1 MSGFK
6 GLIYRSA
13 KIGVLGC
20 MLVTVSCTTLK
31 RVGDDALL
39 LTENALY
46 VDGEKVTDSDLRGFI
61 IQKPN
66 KRILG
71 YPLRLQL
78 YNLAKEPAA
87 DTLQERTSQ
96 TIKRKKQSRG
106 FFLTRAMSRL
116 LRQVGE
122 APVIVDTA
130 LVRKSADRLAAYY
143 NSKGYFNVLAS
154 YTLVEDEGKKRGQVV
169 YDLSLQRRY
178 YIDTVLTD
186 IRAPVLDSLYK
197 RSAHRSLIQAG
208 KPFDLED
215 FTRERERLT
224 TLFKNSGIY
233 NFQESS
239 ITYDILRDTTQ
250 VADDRGMEVQLNIQK
265 PRGVDDGG
273 APPTPYQLHR
283 FNAINVYTDYKGNG
297 RSDTLKSVQY
307 EDYTLF
313 YRDTLRYKPQALA
326 AAIFFEKDSV
336 YRDVNRIRTYR
347 QLTNLNTFT
356 YPYIEF
362 VADTAQALLTPNIY
376 LTPRPKYS
384 LNLNVDV
391 THSNIQQVGT
401 AFGVT
406 AITRNV
412 FGGAETLN
420 LSARAAIGLLSDA
433 YLSDEAFTSEL
444 GGTISLIF
452 PRIWFPL
459 NTERVIPSYMLPQ
472 TALLVGTNFQRNI
485 GLDKQS
491 LNAVLSYSWSPTNQV
506 RNTIEFLN
514 VEFVRNVNPD
524 NFYNVYQNT
533 YNRLNSIADGFEDNP
548 DFAGFYD
555 ENLDLIIS
563 QGTDGFIDAVTANG
577 VEVGADTLALVQSI
591 AEREQRLTE
600 NNLIMA
606 SNYSYTKNSR
616 ADINDTDFYQYRVTL
631 ESAGNF
637 LSLMRDVL
645 PYDMNEADQLL
656 LFGIPFS
663 QYLKAEVNFIR
674 HWRVGASQVL
684 AFRNFSGLAVPYGNS
699 DNIPFVRSYFA
710 GGSNDNRAWN
720 AYELGPGRTDNLN
733 DFNEANLKLAFNLE
747 YRFPVAGRVK
757 GALFADA
764 GNIWNVFDNE
774 DNPDAIFT
782 GFDSLADIALGTG
795 FGVRYDFT
803 YLVFRADVGFKT
815 YNPAEP
821 LDKRWFR
828 EYNFKNA
835 VFNIG
840 INYPF

>member
-1 MSGFK
+1 MSGVK

-20 MLVTVSCTTLK
+20 MLVIVGCNTLK
-31 RVGDDALL
+31 KVEESAVL
-39 LTENALY
+39 LTENTLY
-46 VDGEKVTDSDLRGFI
+46 ADGEKVTDREAQRFI
-61 IQKPN
+61 LQKPN

-71 YPLRLQL
+71 YPLRLHL
-78 YNLAKEPAA
+78 HNLAKEPR
-87 DTLQERTSQ
+87 DTTPHQEVSPT
-96 TIKRKKQSRG
+96 TTRKKQSRG
-106 FFLTRAMSRL
+106 FFLTRAISTL

-122 APVIVDTA
+122 APVIVDTTLA
-130 LVRKSADRLAAYY
+130 RKSADRLAAYY
-143 NSKGYFNVLAS
+143 NSKGYFNVSAS
-154 YTLVEDEGKKRGQVV
+154 YTLVEKEKRGRVV
-169 YDLSLQRRY
+169 YDLSLQKRY
-178 YIDTVLTD
+178 RIDTVRINISD
-186 IRAPVLDSLYK
+186 PVIDSLYA
-197 RSAHRSLIQAG
+197 RSAHLSLIQAG
-208 KPFDLED
+208 TPFDLED

-233 NFQESS
+233 NFQERS

-250 VADDRGMEVQLNIQK
+250 AADDQGMEVQLNIQK
-265 PRGVDDGG
+265 LRSVNDD
-273 APPTPYQLHR
+273 AASTPYQTQR
-283 FNAINVYTDYKGNG
+283 FTTTNVYTDYRGNG

-307 EDYTLF
+307 EDYTIF
-313 YRDTLRYKPQALA
+313 YRDKLRYKPEALA
-326 AAIFFEKDSV
+326 NAIFFQKDSV
-336 YRDVNRIRTYR
+336 YREIHRIRTYR

-362 VADTAQALLTPNIY
+362 VADTARALLTPNIY
-376 LTPRPKYS
+376 LTPRPKYA
-384 LNLNVDV
+384 LNLNFDV

-420 LSARAAIGLLSDA
+420 LSARGAVGLLSDA

-444 GGTISLIF
+444 GGTVSLIF

-459 NTERVIPSYMLPQ
+459 NTERIIPSYMLPQ
-472 TALLVGTNFQRNI
+472 TTLLVGTNFQRNI

-491 LNAVLSYSWSPTNQV
+491 LNAVMSYSWSPTPQV
-506 RNTIEFLN
+506 RNTLELLN
-514 VEFVRNVNPD
+514 IEFVRNVNPD

-533 YNRLNSIADGFEDNP
+533 YNRLNSLADGFEDDPN
-548 DFAGFYD
+548 FAGFYD
-555 ENLDLIIS
+555 ENLDLIIP
-563 QGTDGFIDAVTANG
+563 QGTDGFIEAVTAPG
-577 VEVGADTLALVQSI
+577 FEVDADTLALVQSI

-616 ADINDTDFYQYRVTL
+616 ADINDTDFYQYRITL

-637 LSLMRDVL
+637 FSLMRDVL
-645 PYDMNEADQLL
+645 PYDTNEDDQLL

-674 HWRVGASQVL
+674 HWRVGNAQVL

-699 DNIPFVRSYFA
+699 NNIPFVRSYFA

-747 YRFPVAGRVK
+747 YRFPIAGRVK

-764 GNIWNVFDNE
+764 GNIWNVFDDE
-774 DNPDAIFT
+774 ENPDAIFM
-782 GFDSLADIALGTG
+782 GFNSLADIALGTG

-821 LDKRWFR
+821 LDRRWFR